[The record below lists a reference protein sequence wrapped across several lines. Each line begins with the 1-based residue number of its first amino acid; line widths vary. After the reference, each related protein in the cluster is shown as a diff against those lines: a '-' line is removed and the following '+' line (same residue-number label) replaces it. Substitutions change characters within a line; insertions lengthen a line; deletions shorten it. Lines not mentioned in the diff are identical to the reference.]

1 MSTKKEYPP
10 MVGDTVV
17 CQYIREMVGLYKVVG
32 VSYTYE
38 KDSFVGTVQLM
49 SLGAGK
55 AVTLDVKDVKVLMFD
70 SEARERF
77 HFGEEPDVVY

>member
-17 CQYIREMVGLYKVVG
+17 CQYIREMAGLYKVVG
-32 VSYTYE
+32 VSYTYGT
-38 KDSFVGTVQLM
+38 DSYVGTVDLVSM
-49 SLGAGK
+49 GGSK
-55 AVTLDVKDVKVLMFD
+55 AVTLDIQDIKILMFD
-70 SEARERF
+70 SEARESF